1 MSESPAIRAARE
13 IGEYLDGWRIV
24 TGDEP
29 LDSITKPILVVWT
42 ADVTQTNQTIA
53 EASVEIWAL
62 APETK
67 ATDAE
72 AAIWKI
78 VTQALAA
85 IHAAMPGLGWLTA
98 TRGVLGGRFPGYNIP
113 ITLATTWKD

>member
-1 MSESPAIRAARE
+1 MSESPAITTARAL
-13 IGEYLDGWRIV
+13 GEHLDGWRIV

-29 LDSITKPILVVWT
+29 LDAITRPTLVVWT

-72 AAIWKI
+72 AALWTI
-78 VTQALAA
+78 VTHALAA

-98 TRGVLGGRFPGYNIP
+98 TRGVLGGRFPGYSIP
-113 ITLATTWKD
+113 LTLATNWKD